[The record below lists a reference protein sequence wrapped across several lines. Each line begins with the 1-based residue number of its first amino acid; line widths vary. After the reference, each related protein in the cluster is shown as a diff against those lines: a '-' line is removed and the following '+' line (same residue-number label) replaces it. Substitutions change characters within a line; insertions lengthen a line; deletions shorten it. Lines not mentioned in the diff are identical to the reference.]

1 MALDPDP
8 FFAKARFG
16 RVLEVSAIGTGLSG
30 SSVYW
35 SAPRPATYRDLATFA
50 NFMNLRRRRA
60 GATPAQEQGPIE
72 AENRATFICLRDYVR
87 VVYGAVF
94 LRLVGDLTTVAMAS
108 RTETPTLAECYGKM
122 AAGSL
127 DIQSSQGQALL
138 GAAMLRQVEL

>member
-1 MALDPDP
+1 
-8 FFAKARFG
+8 
-16 RVLEVSAIGTGLSG
+16 
-30 SSVYW
+30 
-35 SAPRPATYRDLATFA
+35 
-50 NFMNLRRRRA
+50 MNLPDDDA
-60 GATPAQEQGPIE
+60 LGLLALQEQGPIE